1 MFEPVI
7 RETDTPSLE
16 SYRQGLAVLRASTG
30 QQVGPPDNHDFALL
44 VTAPGDETVLG
55 GLWAQSR
62 WGAFYIDMIVAPEAL
77 RRTGLGTEL
86 MTRAEAEARRRGCH
100 LMWLDTYAFQA
111 RPFYERLGFT
121 VFAEMEGPA
130 PYYPRWFMRKT
141 LDPTAAS
148 AGPALARGGSGA

>member
-7 RETDTPSLE
+7 RETDKPSLE
-16 SYRQGLAVLRASTG
+16 SYRQGLAVLRAFTAEA
-30 QQVGPPDNHDFALL
+30 VGLPDNRDFALL
-44 VTAPGDETVLG
+44 ITAPGDEAVLG

-62 WGAFYIDMIVAPEAL
+62 WRALYVDMIVVPEAL
-77 RRTGLGTEL
+77 RRMGLGTGL

-130 PYYPRWFMRKT
+130 PFYPRWFMRKG
-141 LDPTAAS
+141 LNDPS
-148 AGPALARGGSGA
+148 PLAGEGVSEADG